1 MALILVRL
9 RLLIAGR
16 ARGNGP
22 GSNLYYVVSWVVGI
36 AFGLMSGLATAVFV
50 SGGEIGDAI
59 VLGAFVV
66 ISLPWL
72 MGPILEPSLA
82 DGTVDPR
89 RLEQFPLT
97 SSQQVVGLLTGAMIA
112 PTATFTFLFAAG
124 ATAALGMSLTAR
136 LAALLSSLIFVVMCV
151 AVSRSAQAL
160 LTESLRSRRGRD
172 FAAFLASL
180 MVLGLYAVSVHL
192 RSTIAS
198 LNDQLTGPIGQLV
211 AWVPPGAAAQ
221 SIIDARDGYWLD
233 YGLRLSIMVAMT
245 LAATLGWKWALERR
259 VRGETTGP
267 GRGYRRS
274 RLDPTPLVPRLL
286 SVLPSTPSTA
296 ALSQQWRYFFFRS
309 PKAIQTLIIPPVM
322 GVMVAHTTFGTSG
335 VPAQT
340 AAFAA
345 LAIVVGSF
353 NVFGYDGAGFRYLI
367 SSGVP
372 LSAVLRGK
380 AVTPLLYLV
389 PLMVAFSTIECSLRG
404 TWSQLVPAL
413 LVGLAV
419 LLTGVGI
426 GAQSSV
432 LNPSDQSR
440 VGHRQGMFLKVFAWF
455 SGFFVVVSLGAATWM
470 LIARGASELVA
481 SVFVLLASAAVCV
494 GLVLRAGHH
503 VDRNPDDLL
512 RRLNPATF

>member
-1 MALILVRL
+1 M
-9 RLLIAGR
+9 
-16 ARGNGP
+16 
-22 GSNLYYVVSWVVGI
+22 
-36 AFGLMSGLATAVFV
+36 
-50 SGGEIGDAI
+50 
-59 VLGAFVV
+59 
-66 ISLPWL
+66 
-72 MGPILEPSLA
+72 
-82 DGTVDPR
+82 
-89 RLEQFPLT
+89 
-97 SSQQVVGLLTGAMIA
+97 
-112 PTATFTFLFAAG
+112 
-124 ATAALGMSLTAR
+124 
-136 LAALLSSLIFVVMCV
+136 
-151 AVSRSAQAL
+151 
-160 LTESLRSRRGRD
+160 
-172 FAAFLASL
+172 
-180 MVLGLYAVSVHL
+180 
-192 RSTIAS
+192 
-198 LNDQLTGPIGQLV
+198 
-211 AWVPPGAAAQ
+211 
-221 SIIDARDGYWLD
+221 
-233 YGLRLSIMVAMT
+233 
-245 LAATLGWKWALERR
+245 
-259 VRGETTGP
+259 
-267 GRGYRRS
+267 
-274 RLDPTPLVPRLL
+274 
-286 SVLPSTPSTA
+286 
-296 ALSQQWRYFFFRS
+296 
-309 PKAIQTLIIPPVM
+309 
-322 GVMVAHTTFGTSG
+322 
-335 VPAQT
+335 
-340 AAFAA
+340 
-345 LAIVVGSF
+345 AIVVGSF

-512 RRLNPATF
+512 RRLSPATF